1 MEAPFQLV
9 DGSDADRRAQ
19 RIRRNRGTAN
29 YGDGNR
35 SAGATRRE
43 GEEGEEEGEAF
54 HCERGLVAFCVFGV
68 FRGLLWC
75 GGSLV
80 ALNPHRRGFVEKRS
94 RF

>member
-1 MEAPFQLV
+1 MLWRGGRVRGDRVERKPPERKNGCGGWLPSLVEAPFQLV

-35 SAGATRRE
+35 SAGATRGE

-54 HCERGLVAFCVFGV
+54 HG
-68 FRGLLWC
+68 
-75 GGSLV
+75 
-80 ALNPHRRGFVEKRS
+80 
-94 RF
+94 